1 VKARVVVSSRARADI
16 DAVLDD
22 LEIRAGVRVAADYVA
37 SLKALYL
44 RLGSFPEAGAVRP
57 ALGRYARISLLLP
70 YVVIYRYSA
79 NSGVVEIVRI
89 LHGSRRIS
97 RKLLRAK

>member
-1 VKARVVVSSRARADI
+1 VVSSRARADI

-70 YVVIYRYSA
+70 YVAIYRYSA
-79 NSGVVEIVRI
+79 RPCPHLSQASA
-89 LHGSRRIS
+89 HTKCSPA
-97 RKLLRAK
+97 RKLRAVFS